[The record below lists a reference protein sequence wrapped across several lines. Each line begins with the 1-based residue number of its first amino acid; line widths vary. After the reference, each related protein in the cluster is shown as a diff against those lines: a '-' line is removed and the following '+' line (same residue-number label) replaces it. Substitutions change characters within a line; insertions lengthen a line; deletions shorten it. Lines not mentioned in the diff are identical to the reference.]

1 MREVRV
7 LRTCKE
13 LEVSPFCLAFGVV
26 IRGPTPSE
34 HPRAQPARPRK
45 EYRDDDDDDDFI
57 TTSVRLQYY
66 TLRADPPVTTDF
78 G

>member
-1 MREVRV
+1 MRKVRV
-7 LRTCKE
+7 SVGSEKFPQIAWRW
-13 LEVSPFCLAFGVV
+13 FV

-34 HPRAQPARPRK
+34 HPRAQPARPRQ
-45 EYRDDDDDDDFI
+45 EYRDDDDDFT